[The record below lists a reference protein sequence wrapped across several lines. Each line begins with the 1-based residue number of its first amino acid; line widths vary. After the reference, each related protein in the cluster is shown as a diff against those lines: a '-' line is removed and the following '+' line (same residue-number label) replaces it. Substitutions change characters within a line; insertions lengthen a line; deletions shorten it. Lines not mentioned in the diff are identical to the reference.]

1 LLSWYSFC
9 LLDHPASRL
18 DLRIQPAPEL
28 GFRIEGSV
36 MRFSVDLHDTEL
48 IGFCADL
55 AHQFVSR
62 VSSFVWKNLQITPPL
77 SRGMMRPWQM
87 G

>member
-1 LLSWYSFC
+1 LIIRRRGWTFESK
-9 LLDHPASRL
+9 
-18 DLRIQPAPEL
+18 PAPES

>member
-1 LLSWYSFC
+1 
-9 LLDHPASRL
+9 
-18 DLRIQPAPEL
+18 
-28 GFRIEGSV
+28 

-48 IGFCADL
+48 IGFCADF
-55 AHQFVSR
+55 AHQFLSR

-77 SRGMMRPWQM
+77 SRMMRPWQM